1 MTTTHKNII
10 ELFFPIQA
18 STNLAD
24 SCSYAVIPRSKI
36 VVMGQKDSGSYCKVV
51 AFGPYCRW
59 SHFETVCNVNIYKW
73 STATERTA
81 VRVHVQSS
89 MRAPSVRNKV
99 NDVYVTECRT
109 LTLRAQMAGQTLRV
123 VQTPTVRGKITNT
136 RVTAPTI
143 INALFGR
150 NGRLVMPAESSVTAC
165 QRTAML
171 LVHARRRCRRQRRKE
186 ERAPKNVKQDFW
198 VLDTVE

>member
-1 MTTTHKNII
+1 MV
-10 ELFFPIQA
+10 
-18 STNLAD
+18 D
-24 SCSYAVIPRSKI
+24 C
-36 VVMGQKDSGSYCKVV
+36 
-51 AFGPYCRW
+51 
-59 SHFETVCNVNIYKW
+59 
-73 STATERTA
+73 ERPA

-99 NDVYVTECRT
+99 NDVYVTECRI

-136 RVTAPTI
+136 WVTAPTI

-150 NGRLVMPAESSVTAC
+150 NGLLVMPAESSVTAC